1 MTDHDIHKLKSIFA
15 TKDDLKLFA
24 TKDDLKKFATKKDLE
39 QFAKKDDLKG
49 FATQENL
56 KGFVTRIEFHDAIHE
71 LVNLI
76 TDGFNRMDQML
87 ESIKDQN
94 DILHNHERGLDKIE
108 NKVFV

>member
-1 MTDHDIHKLKSIFA
+1 MVGYCFGGAAALEFA
-15 TKDDLKLFA
+15 RSGA
-24 TKDDLKKFATKKDLE
+24 
-39 QFAKKDDLKG
+39 
-49 FATQENL
+49 NL